1 MCTKTARPSC
11 AIVSCWCP
19 LTGEKR
25 SFGNNPGQPNLSN
38 LTFLPPPQPAP
49 PSTIP
54 KTLAAQAPR
63 LPSPIPD
70 TLVSGPA
77 FVPKPMGAEGQAGD
91 SRPQKVCL

>member
-1 MCTKTARPSC
+1 MHKDCT
-11 AIVSCWCP
+11 P
-19 LTGEKR
+19 LVRDCQLLVPTYWGEKVIWKQ
-25 SFGNNPGQPNLSN
+25 SWPAKPLKSN
-38 LTFLPPPQPAP
+38 FSSPHPQPAP

-77 FVPKPMGAEGQAGD
+77 FVLKPMGAEGQAGD